1 MVPFYIFQKH
11 QKSKFSF
18 WLFDVFRECK
28 MGTVAIKELMRKT
41 SVIVAHFANH
51 QILFI
56 GQSNVKSQLTII
68 NNNFV

>member
-1 MVPFYIFQKH
+1 
-11 QKSKFSF
+11 
-18 WLFDVFRECK
+18 